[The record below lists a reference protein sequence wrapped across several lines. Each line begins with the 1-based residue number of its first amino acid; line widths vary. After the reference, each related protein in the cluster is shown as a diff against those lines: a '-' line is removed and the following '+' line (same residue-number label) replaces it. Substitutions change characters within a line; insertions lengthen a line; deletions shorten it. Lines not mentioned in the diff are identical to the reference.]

1 MSRQGLFQRSQH
13 SQALFAQR
21 REIAPGGPEGHGAS
35 RTGASLQYLSAAGDL
50 LTDKEDI
57 QDAQDHRV
65 DWVDSVIKRNHR
77 NQYVL
82 SHEMR
87 TISLRISW
95 DRTYL

>member
-35 RTGASLQYLSAAGDL
+35 RRAETAGDL

-65 DWVDSVIKRNHR
+65 DWVDSVIKRNHC
-77 NQYVL
+77 NQYVPMRCAPSRCASLLKTAL
-82 SHEMR
+82 S
-87 TISLRISW
+87 SW
-95 DRTYL
+95 VV